1 MSKTISCS
9 GFVFD
14 IRKENTEIYVRYRPG
29 SRFDNDSP
37 IDGQIPYA
45 VLEKGDVDGFCR
57 AIERLV
63 PGVAERLD
71 RQVVTKKLQA
81 WGWLPCG
88 VTSPHDQIKILEE
101 GKRIYLSPRDRY
113 TGPNNRKYADGPA
126 YSAAKYILAEERFIT
141 NHDDTAM
148 FIELIDED
156 EKVIKSWKFDCPMKK
171 WFSDPDYYED
181 DCLVFYMTERL
192 HLPTVGYRWPK

>member
-1 MSKTISCS
+1 MNN
-9 GFVFD
+9 
-14 IRKENTEIYVRYRPG
+14 RTEILNV
-29 SRFDNDSP
+29 
-37 IDGQIPYA
+37 
-45 VLEKGDVDGFCR
+45 
-57 AIERLV
+57 
-63 PGVAERLD
+63 
-71 RQVVTKKLQA
+71 
-81 WGWLPCG
+81 
-88 VTSPHDQIKILEE
+88 
-101 GKRIYLSPRDRY
+101 GKSIYLSTGNRY

-181 DCLVFYMTERL
+181 DCLVFYMIEKF